1 MSYWKV
7 KYQPCKIYILFSYEV
22 FWGAKKSM
30 QRDLETAC
38 CFFFQ
43 IQTRVQNSLMSLAFH
58 CLPTRRVL
66 LR

>member
-7 KYQPCKIYILFSYEV
+7 KYQPCKIYILFSYEA

-38 CFFFQ
+38 FFFSDSN
-43 IQTRVQNSLMSLAFH
+43 TGTEFSNVTGFP
-58 CLPTRRVL
+58 LPPYS
-66 LR
+66 